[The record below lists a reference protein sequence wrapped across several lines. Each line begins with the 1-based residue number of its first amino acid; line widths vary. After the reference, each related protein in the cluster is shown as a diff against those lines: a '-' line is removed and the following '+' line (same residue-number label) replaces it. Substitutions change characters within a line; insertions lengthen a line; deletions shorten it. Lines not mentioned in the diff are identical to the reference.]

1 MPHHIFSIKLE
12 IRPILF
18 MLYFFFGGGARLGM
32 LEQGLRER
40 TNLRGQLF
48 NEL

>member
-1 MPHHIFSIKLE
+1 MPHHIFSIKLG

-18 MLYFFFGGGARLGM
+18 MHYFREGGGGKARLVRIGF
-32 LEQGLRER
+32 EREA
-40 TNLRGQLF
+40 NLRGQLF

>member
-1 MPHHIFSIKLE
+1 MPHHIFSIKLG

-18 MLYFFFGGGARLGM
+18 LHYLGGGGKARLVRIGF
-32 LEQGLRER
+32 EREA
-40 TNLRGQLF
+40 NLRGQLF